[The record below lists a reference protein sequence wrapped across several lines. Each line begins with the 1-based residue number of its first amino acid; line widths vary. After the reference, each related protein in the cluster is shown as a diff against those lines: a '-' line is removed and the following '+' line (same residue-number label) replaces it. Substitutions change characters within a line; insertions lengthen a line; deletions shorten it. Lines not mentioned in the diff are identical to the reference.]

1 MMATGEMTKVKLTV
15 SGFQLEYEGREAFL
29 QSEIPNLV
37 LIVDKLVASRLA
49 TPVMVLQGAIT
60 ESLSAQQKA
69 SALLEKLKDSL
80 SELGQEQQLRM
91 QMIMDRMAKADE
103 TMSNALKKISDTADA
118 ITQNLK

>member
-1 MMATGEMTKVKLTV
+1 MATGEMTKVKLTV

-49 TPVMVLQGAIT
+49 TPVTVLQGAIT

-80 SELGQEQQLRM
+80 SELGEEQQLRM

-103 TMSNALKKISDTADA
+103 TTSNALKKISDTADA